1 MPEPDLRDGVLL
13 RFKYLKIEEYV
24 NTEYQRGA
32 MIAMK
37 DDIQKELFGVYEWV
51 H

>member
-1 MPEPDLRDGVLL
+1 MPDQDVRDGVILSL
-13 RFKYLKIEEYV
+13 KYLKIEEYV
-24 NTEYQRGA
+24 STEYQRGA

-37 DDIQKELFGVYEWV
+37 DDIQKEFFGVYEWV